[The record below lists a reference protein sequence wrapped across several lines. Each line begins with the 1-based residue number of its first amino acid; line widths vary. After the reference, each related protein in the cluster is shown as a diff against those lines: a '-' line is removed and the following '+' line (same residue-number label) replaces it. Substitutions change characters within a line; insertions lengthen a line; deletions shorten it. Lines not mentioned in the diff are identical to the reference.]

1 MCIVCFGIKS
11 IQLGWHN
18 PFGTINGLGLGFGV
32 KHLLAKMSNVLLKL
46 ARVMLQRVIKM
57 ANNICFLEV
66 LLIYVLACV
75 SLK

>member
-1 MCIVCFGIKS
+1 MFVWGELANS
-11 IQLGWHN
+11 
-18 PFGTINGLGLGFGV
+18 FGTINGLGLGFGV
-32 KHLLAKMSNVLLKL
+32 KYLLAKMSNVLLKL